1 VSVRYMLRRLR
12 ETLST
17 YQVQYTISLTNAQF
31 AKWFAFGLQLPVIL
45 DLALWLSLLTVGR
58 YLP

>member
-1 VSVRYMLRRLR
+1 MLRRLR